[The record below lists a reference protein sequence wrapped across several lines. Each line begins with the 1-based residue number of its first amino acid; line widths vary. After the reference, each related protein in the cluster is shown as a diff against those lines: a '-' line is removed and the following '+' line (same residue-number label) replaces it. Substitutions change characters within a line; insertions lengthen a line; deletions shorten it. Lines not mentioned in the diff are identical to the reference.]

1 MAKAYRVTGAQRLAN
16 IWFAMLSKHGRG
28 ANYRHIL
35 TVAGRKSGLP
45 RSTPVDVMTISG
57 QRWLVAPYGE
67 VNWVRNLRA
76 AGKAILRRGRLAET
90 LHAEPASAEQAIPVI
105 RAYLRE
111 VPRHPPL
118 QGGDPRLHRHPNCSL
133 SHPPPSVPPQ
143 PVSRDQGGEIQ
154 HA

>member
-16 IWFAMLSKHGRG
+16 IWFAMLTKHGRG

-57 QRWLVAPYGE
+57 LRWLVAPYGE

-111 VPRHPPL
+111 VPVTRPYREVTPDSTDTQIAASATHHPVF
-118 QGGDPRLHRHPNCSL
+118 RLSP
-133 SHPPPSVPPQ
+133 
-143 PVSRDQGGEIQ
+143 
-154 HA
+154 